1 MSELIEE
8 LITIQKARVS
18 AVLATVVNGGV
29 DAKVES
35 GAKCLIS
42 DGQVKAGTIGD
53 RGLKAAILKEA
64 ETRLKEE
71 RSKLVS
77 LDLPS
82 AGGKVEI
89 YFDVML
95 SPPKLIVVGA
105 GHIAVPLAKIA
116 KLLDFHVAVIDDRI
130 LFSNRERFP
139 DVDEVLVGDMA
150 EALKEM
156 VITPSTYIVLVTRGH
171 KYDEPCLRE
180 IMHSPAK
187 YIGMIGSKRRVK
199 ACFHRF
205 REEEKIADEIIQRV
219 YAPIG
224 LDLHAETPE
233 EIAVAII
240 AEVILARRGGK
251 GGSLSVSRNEESLT
265 IKS

>member
-29 DAKVES
+29 DGKVES

-53 RGLKAAILKEA
+53 KGLKAAILKEA

-71 RSKLVS
+71 RSKLLS

-116 KLLDFHVAVIDDRI
+116 KLLDFHVTVIDDRI

-180 IMHSPAK
+180 IMQSPAK

>member
-1 MSELIEE
+1 LIEE
-8 LITIQKARVS
+8 LISIQKAHVS
-18 AVLATVVNGGV
+18 AVLATVVDGGKDGLV
-29 DAKVES
+29 QS
-35 GAKCLIS
+35 GAKCLVR
-42 DGQVKAGTIGD
+42 DGRIQAGTIQD
-53 RGLKAAILKEA
+53 EGLQAAILKEA
-64 ETRLKEE
+64 EARLQDE

-82 AGGKVEI
+82 PGGKVEV

-105 GHIAVPLAKIA
+105 GHIAVPLAKFA
-116 KLLDFHVAVIDDRI
+116 KLLDFHVTVIDDRI
-130 LFSNRERFP
+130 LFANRERFP
-139 DVDEVLVGDMA
+139 DVDEVTVGDMA
-150 EALKEM
+150 ETLKGIS
-156 VITPSTYIVLVTRGH
+156 ITPYTYIVLITRGH

-180 IMHSPAK
+180 IMRSAAK
-187 YIGMIGSKRRVK
+187 YLGMIGSKRRVK

-205 REEEKIADEIIQRV
+205 KEEEKFAEEIIQRV

-240 AEVILARRGGK
+240 AEIIQVRRGGGK
-251 GGSLSVSRNEESLT
+251 GGSLSRH
-265 IKS
+265 